1 MLDNQRENIKTLL
14 KGAWVGGTMTVPGVS
29 GGSMAMVLGIYDRLI
44 TSVSRILRSRENP
57 SPSFCGLRWEAVP
70 G

>member
-29 GGSMAMVLGIYDRLI
+29 GGAVGLGVGI
-44 TSVSRILRSRENP
+44 
-57 SPSFCGLRWEAVP
+57 FCPIPTWCLEFMTA
-70 G
+70 

>member
-29 GGSMAMVLGIYDRLI
+29 GGAVGMEVGVFDRLV
-44 TSVSRILRSRENP
+44 TSVGRV
-57 SPSFCGLRWEAVP
+57 F
-70 G
+70 